1 MIKFIFIKALVMFLL
16 LITILFICRRILA
29 NNMLKKHRIQSQNGI
44 DQELTINIG
53 GIEQYLYI
61 RGQHTGNPVI
71 LFLHGGPGISMTPV
85 LHTYQYEWEQ
95 DYTIVNWDQRN
106 TGRTY
111 FLNKKNAADVLATL
125 SADRLVEDIHEITLY
140 LAKRFNQQSII
151 IMGHSW
157 GTIIGTM
164 FVQRYPELT
173 KAYISISQIVH
184 LNEGAALMAAEIRK
198 KALVQ
203 GESKD
208 AEILD
213 RLQKGLHDSLK
224 ATEAAVLKMYKVAK
238 KYISYVEDSFI
249 FIKAG
254 IVSPYFSLR
263 HLTYF
268 LKMEKLQAPLSKY
281 AMRYDLRKLP
291 SNYHVPVIYM
301 VGEYDLHF
309 NYLLEKYYPLM
320 EAPYK
325 KLITI
330 PNAGHNVMM
339 DNPDHFNSAFQQ
351 SLQEL
356 KQKTSLS
363 H

>member
-1 MIKFIFIKALVMFLL
+1 MIKLIFIKVLVLFLL
-16 LITILFICRRILA
+16 LITILFFCRRILT
-29 NNMLKKHRIQSQNGI
+29 NKIFKKHRIHSKNGI
-44 DQELTINIG
+44 DQELIIDIG
-53 GIEQYLYI
+53 GIKQYLYI
-61 RGQHTGNPVI
+61 RGQDTDNPVI
-71 LFLHGGPGISMTPV
+71 LFLHGGPGISMIPV
-85 LHTYQYEWEQ
+85 LHKYQFKWED

-111 FLNKKNAADVLATL
+111 FLNKKNADAVLASL
-125 SADRLVEDIHEITLY
+125 STNRLVEDIHEITLY
-140 LAKRFNQQSII
+140 LAKRFNQKNII

-157 GTIIGTM
+157 GTIIGSQ

-173 KAYISISQIVH
+173 KAYIGISQIVN
-184 LNEGAALMAAEIRK
+184 LNDGAALMAAEIRK

-224 ATEAAVLKMYKVAK
+224 ATEAAVIKMYKVAK
-238 KYISYVEDSFI
+238 KYFSYVEDSLI
-249 FIKAG
+249 FIKVG

-268 LKMEKLQAPLSKY
+268 LRMEKLQAPLSKY
-281 AMRYDLRKLP
+281 AIKYDLRKLP

-309 NYLLEKYYPLM
+309 NYLFEKYYPFI

-339 DNPDHFNSAFQQ
+339 DNPDEFNRAIQQ
-351 SLQEL
+351 TLQEL
-356 KQKTSLS
+356 KQKASLS